1 VQVKTSEIKIVLWLF
16 VIIVITLSTVG
27 FAGRADLQSSSLGT
41 LMSGTR
47 PAAPLLAEGTDE
59 PLQAVH
65 EPSAIETPPPPPP
78 TIASPQPAGPPPN
91 PAPASAALE
100 RRGQPRA
107 ESAPESLSGGVTSGP
122 KCPLGRVA
130 MVRGSD
136 SEASEGGGFHAA
148 RKNGIH
154 GAVDL
159 NGSVGEAV
167 FAVAN
172 GTVVVAG
179 DWGNLGRTVILDHFD
194 GGYTIYGH
202 LHTVEVKANDNVVA
216 GRMIGT
222 IGYSGNAKNLRRK
235 NLPPHLHFAYVR
247 AFAGTGGRPAAP
259 LATIKNSGEGLA
271 TVAGVLH
278 PIRAVGFLKC
288 WEDPAPA
295 MKASTRSPVAL
306 P

>member
-1 VQVKTSEIKIVLWLF
+1 MKTSEIKIVLALF
-16 VIIVITLSTVG
+16 VIIAIALGMLG
-27 FAGRADLQSSSLGT
+27 FAGRADLQSRSLGT
-41 LMSGTR
+41 LINGTR
-47 PAAPLLAEGTDE
+47 PAAPRLAEGTDG

-65 EPSAIETPPPPPP
+65 GPSAIETSPPPPP
-78 TIASPQPAGPPPN
+78 THASLQPTEPLPN
-91 PAPASAALE
+91 PAPASAAVE
-100 RRGQPRA
+100 PRA
-107 ESAPESLSGGVTSGP
+107 TSAPESLSGDVTSGP

-136 SEASEGGGFHAA
+136 SEASEGGGFDAA
-148 RKNGIH
+148 RKNGMH

-179 DWGNLGRTVILDHFD
+179 DWGNLGRTVILDHLD

-202 LHTVEVKANDNVVA
+202 LHSVEVNANNNVAA

-247 AFAGTGGRPAAP
+247 AFAGMGSGPAAP
-259 LATIKNSGEGLA
+259 LVRIKNSGEGVA
-271 TVAGVLH
+271 TAAGVLH
-278 PIRAVGFLKC
+278 PIRAVGFRKC

-295 MKASTRSPVAL
+295 MKASTPSPVAR